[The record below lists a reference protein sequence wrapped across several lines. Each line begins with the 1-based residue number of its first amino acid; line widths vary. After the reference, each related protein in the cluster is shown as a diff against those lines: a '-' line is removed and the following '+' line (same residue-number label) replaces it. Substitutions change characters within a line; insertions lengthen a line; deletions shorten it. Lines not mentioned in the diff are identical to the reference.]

1 MASKNDDSVSEK
13 LDQTP
18 DQPFLDEHLEES
30 EGNTIQMKTVEEQ
43 AENEV
48 TTIDHNEKYETLEM
62 ESCENTVD
70 VDVGEE
76 GNVTEFGQVC
86 EKSDET
92 LTQLSTVEEIT
103 EKGIPA
109 AHDDEKGE
117 NLGEEVCEDS
127 ITVVAEEKKSE
138 VVEKEGRR
146 GSVGSKGQGR
156 GGGNKSGSKQK
167 KKKRKI
173 L

>member
-43 AENEV
+43 AENED

-70 VDVGEE
+70 VGEE
-76 GNVTEFGQVC
+76 GKMTECGQVC

-103 EKGIPA
+103 EK
-109 AHDDEKGE
+109 
-117 NLGEEVCEDS
+117 
-127 ITVVAEEKKSE
+127 
-138 VVEKEGRR
+138 
-146 GSVGSKGQGR
+146 
-156 GGGNKSGSKQK
+156 
-167 KKKRKI
+167 
-173 L
+173 